1 MEVRTRMTKQ
11 EFKRLPEGPPYYEYE
26 RGEVIEVSR
35 PHPWHNRVVGRL
47 YAFLDA
53 YAQERGL
60 GLVFMDSEVDL
71 PTDLTYAP
79 DITFIR
85 KENAHIYNPQTG
97 EITGVPDLIVEVIS
111 PKHQDRD
118 RVKKFAEYEQ
128 VKVPWLWLIDPF
140 TLAIEE
146 YQHTGEHYLRTA
158 GVLKGQIFLP
168 KFFPDLEI
176 NLLTLVGEP
185 PSL

>member
-1 MEVRTRMTKQ
+1 MTISLPMTKE
-11 EFKRLPEGPPYYEYE
+11 EFKQLPEGPPYYEYE
-26 RGEVIEVSR
+26 RGEVVEVAR
-35 PHPWHNRVVGRL
+35 PHPWHNLVVGVL
-47 YAFLDA
+47 YYLLLMFVRHQD
-53 YAQERGL
+53 L

-71 PTDLTYAP
+71 PTDLIYAS

-97 EITGVPDLIVEVIS
+97 EIVGVPDLVVEVLS
-111 PKHQDRD
+111 PTHQDRD

-128 VKVPWLWLIDPF
+128 AKVPWLWLIDPF

-146 YQHTGEHYLRTA
+146 YRHTSEHYLRTA
-158 GVLKGQIFLP
+158 SVLKGQVFRP
-168 KFFPDLEI
+168 KLFPDLEI

-185 PSL
+185 PFG